1 MESRAAWAMAEHPG
15 GGGGGGGRGESAGD
29 KAREEFFSEAQE
41 IVDGLSRDLLAL
53 DDVCR
58 RGGSD
63 AELVND
69 VFRAV
74 HTLKGLSGLFG
85 AAMMSGLSHELE
97 NLLDDLRLGRIELT
111 SQVLDLLFQSVEL
124 YGRILAAAKG
134 DAPEPAQEVKA
145 LLASLGQ
152 VAQQKGGGGG
162 SVVAQYELD
171 PGLLGVLTEYE
182 EHRLR
187 TNLQSGLSLYRMR
200 VQFQLAT
207 IDSALD
213 DLKAKTRP
221 HGEIITFLPTGEGGD
236 AESVELE
243 ILVASRATLAVLRG
257 AVAGPN
263 ISVEEVRRRDG
274 APNPVASIPPPAHD
288 DSAAGHGDFG
298 DAYGQSMSP
307 PTTTSGG
314 DALLDEINAGGF
326 NVSRTSVPPPLASF
340 PPGAQQP
347 GTYPPGGIPGAPV
360 PAIAGFGPGG
370 GAAGPGAL
378 GGAGGAAAGSRELT
392 LRSVTQTVRVD
403 IRKLDHLMNIVGELA
418 IVRGVVARLSERV
431 RLDPELK
438 EIAPDLHRL
447 HRSFDRHLAQ
457 MQNGILEVRMVP
469 LGQVFDKLARIVR
482 QISREHDKQ
491 VNLVITGAETEID
504 KLIVEELSDPLMHM
518 IRNAIDHGIEDKD
531 ERMRVGKPPVGT
543 IALNAFQKGNHV
555 VLEIEDDGKGMNP
568 AVIVAA
574 ALRRGLVTETEA
586 REMSAKEIL
595 TLVFQP
601 GFTTRDDVTAL
612 SGRGV
617 GMDIVKTNIS
627 KLGGVVDISSEVGIG
642 TKMTITL
649 PITLAI
655 ISVLML
661 EVAGRTFCMPLAS
674 VEEAIV
680 FDDSMIKTFE
690 GREVMTQRGATLPIV
705 RLAKLFQLEG
715 WRPGVWINESAP
727 TPKPPE
733 VRPGRKAKSYC
744 IVATVADRRVGF
756 IVDKLVGQQD
766 IVIKALGKSLKRAR
780 GLAGATELGD
790 QRVGLVLDAAALINE
805 VLASSPEGRIAGQ
818 LEGPR
823 SPKAID
829 GGPS

>member
-1 MESRAAWAMAEHPG
+1 MPEQ
-15 GGGGGGGRGESAGD
+15 GGGGGRGESAGD

-41 IVDGLSRDLLAL
+41 IVDGLSRDLLSL

-111 SQVLDLLFQSVEL
+111 PQVLDLLFQSVEL

-134 DAPEPAQEVKA
+134 DAPEPAAEVKT
-145 LLASLGQ
+145 LLAALGQ

-187 TNLQSGLSLYRMR
+187 TNLQAGLSLYRMR

-213 DLKAKTRP
+213 ELKARTRP

-243 ILVASRATLAVLRG
+243 ILVASRATLATLRG
-257 AVAGPN
+257 AIAGPH
-263 ISVEEVRRRDG
+263 IAIEEVKRRDG
-274 APNPVASIPPPAHD
+274 PAAVESLRPPRPSSSDSPAAFSLTPPTTAADQYAEAGTGPPHASTRSPLPAPPLQTQESYAPPPMPATSGSHTQFGAGAAPHPTPQPPPPARTD
-288 DSAAGHGDFG
+288 GQAPRA
-298 DAYGQSMSP
+298 DAQ
-307 PTTTSGG
+307 
-314 DALLDEINAGGF
+314 
-326 NVSRTSVPPPLASF
+326 
-340 PPGAQQP
+340 
-347 GTYPPGGIPGAPV
+347 
-360 PAIAGFGPGG
+360 
-370 GAAGPGAL
+370 
-378 GGAGGAAAGSRELT
+378 REMT

-418 IVRGVVARLSERV
+418 IVRSVVAKLEARV
-431 RLDPELK
+431 RADPVMREV
-438 EIAPDLHRL
+438 ATDLERL
-447 HRSFDRHLAQ
+447 HRSFDRHLGQ

-518 IRNAIDHGIEDKD
+518 IRNAIDHGIEDRD

-555 VLEIEDDGKGMNP
+555 VIEVEDDGSGMDP

-574 ALRRGLVTETEA
+574 AMRRGIVTEAEA
-586 REMSAKEIL
+586 REMSAKEVL
-595 TLVFQP
+595 GLVFTP
-601 GFTTRDDVTAL
+601 GFTTKQEATSL

-617 GMDIVKTNIS
+617 GMDIVKTNIGA
-627 KLGGVVDISSEVGIG
+627 LGGVVDISSEVGIG

-655 ISVLML
+655 ISVLIL
-661 EVAGRTFCMPLAS
+661 EIAGRTFCMPLAS

-680 FDDSMIKTFE
+680 FDEAMVRTFE
-690 GREVMTQRGATLPIV
+690 GREVMTQRGQTLPLA
-705 RLAKLFQLEG
+705 RLARVFQLEG
-715 WRPGVWINESAP
+715 YRPGVYVNEEAK

-733 VRPGRKAKSYC
+733 VRPGQKHRSYVV
-744 IVATVADRRVGF
+744 IGSVADRRVGF
-756 IVDKLVGQQD
+756 VVDRLIGQQD
-766 IVIKALGKSLKRAR
+766 IVIKALGKSLKRVR
-780 GLAGATELGD
+780 GIAGATELGD
-790 QRVGLVLDAAALINE
+790 QRVGLVLDAAALIHE
-805 VLASSPEGRIAGQ
+805 VLASQGEQRLQQGVGA
-818 LEGPR
+818 LETSRALRLGPGD
-823 SPKAID
+823 A
-829 GGPS
+829 GGPA

>member
-1 MESRAAWAMAEHPG
+1 
-15 GGGGGGGRGESAGD
+15 
-29 KAREEFFSEAQE
+29 
-41 IVDGLSRDLLAL
+41 
-53 DDVCR
+53 
-58 RGGSD
+58 
-63 AELVND
+63 
-69 VFRAV
+69 
-74 HTLKGLSGLFG
+74 
-85 AAMMSGLSHELE
+85 MMSGLSHELE

-134 DAPEPAQEVKA
+134 DAPEPAPEVKA
-145 LLASLGQ
+145 LLAALGQ

-187 TNLQSGLSLYRMR
+187 TNLQAGLSLYRMR

-213 DLKAKTRP
+213 DLKSKTRP

-236 AESVELE
+236 SESVELE
-243 ILVASRATLAVLRG
+243 ILVASRENLGILKG

-274 APNPVASIPPPAHD
+274 SPNPAASIPPPAPLD
-288 DSAAGHGDFG
+288 DHKSQVVDP
-298 DAYGQSMSP
+298 YGMSLSP
-307 PTTTSGG
+307 PTTSAG
-314 DALLDEINAGGF
+314 DALLDEINAAGGGS
-326 NVSRTSVPPPLASF
+326 VTRTSAPPPAPSF
-340 PPGAQQP
+340 PPAGSPQP
-347 GTYPPGGIPGAPV
+347 GTFPPMGIPGMPI
-360 PAIAGFGPGG
+360 PGIA
-370 GAAGPGAL
+370 GAAGNANVN
-378 GGAGGAAAGSRELT
+378 ANANQQRELT

-431 RLDPELK
+431 RLDPDLK

-555 VLEIEDDGKGMNP
+555 VLEIEDDGKGMDP
-568 AVIVAA
+568 AVIIAA
-574 ALRRGLVTETEA
+574 ALRRGVVTESEA
-586 REMSAKEIL
+586 REMSHKEIL
-595 TLVFQP
+595 ALVFQP
-601 GFTTRDDVTAL
+601 GFTTREDVTAL

-627 KLGGVVDISSEVGIG
+627 KLGGVVDITSDIGIG

-680 FDDSMIKTFE
+680 FDDAMIKTFE

-705 RLAKLFQLEG
+705 RLAKLFHLEG
-715 WRPGVWINESAP
+715 WRPGVWINEAAA

-744 IVATVADRRVGF
+744 IVASVADRRVGF
-756 IVDKLVGQQD
+756 IVDRLVGQQD
-766 IVIKALGKSLKRAR
+766 IVIKALGRSLKKAR

-805 VLASSPEGRIAGQ
+805 VLASTPEGRIAGA

-829 GGPS
+829 GGMA